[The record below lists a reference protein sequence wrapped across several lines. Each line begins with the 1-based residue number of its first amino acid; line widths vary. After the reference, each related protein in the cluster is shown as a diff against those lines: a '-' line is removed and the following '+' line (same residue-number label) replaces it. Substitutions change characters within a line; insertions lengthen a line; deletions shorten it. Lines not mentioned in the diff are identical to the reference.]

1 MCVCFHVCGGRGEGR
16 EEWREGGNKRFVA
29 VMHLGLK
36 NR

>member
-1 MCVCFHVCGGRGEGR
+1 MCVCFRVWGGGRR